1 VLEDY
6 LHEVK
11 GCLVYYLWPIFD
23 AMMRVYS
30 CDAMKDEFLALYKK
44 DFEIT
49 GGSKMET
56 FLGIAEGQIYQH
68 LENYVKEV
76 VTE

>member
-1 VLEDY
+1 MI
-6 LHEVK
+6 H
-11 GCLVYYLWPIFD
+11 I
-23 AMMRVYS
+23 YS

-56 FLGIAEGQIYQH
+56 FLGM
-68 LENYVKEV
+68 V
-76 VTE
+76 VESEDQKK